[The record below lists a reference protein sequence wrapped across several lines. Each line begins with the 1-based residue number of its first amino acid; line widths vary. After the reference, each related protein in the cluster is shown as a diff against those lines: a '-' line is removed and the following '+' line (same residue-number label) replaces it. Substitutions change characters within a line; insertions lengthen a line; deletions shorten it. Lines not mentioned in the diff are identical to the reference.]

1 MAHLPSTPIDST
13 PIDPEE
19 AEPRAAPAPYRQRLR
34 TVAAQG
40 LARLVDIVTPPI
52 CLKCHEPLS
61 SQDNL
66 CPGCWSKID
75 FIRPPLCDRLGI
87 PLPYDSGA
95 GTLSAQ
101 AVAAPPVYGRARAV
115 ARYDGV
121 MRQLIHDL
129 KFHDRH
135 DARKLFGRWM
145 AEAGS
150 SLIFDADVIVPVPLH
165 RWKLLKRRFNQAAI
179 LSAELSR
186 LTGRPNAPLALM
198 RSRKT
203 SPQLGLTATQRRQN
217 VSGAF
222 SVPPRQRGAVEGRCV
237 LLVDD
242 VITTG
247 ATISAAARA
256 LLSAGAAGVDIL
268 ALALVTDT
276 AGTLDA

>member
-1 MAHLPSTPIDST
+1 MAQIPSTAPL
-13 PIDPEE
+13 
-19 AEPRAAPAPYRQRLR
+19 EPAATETFAAPPPQHQRLR
-34 TVAAQG
+34 TLAARS
-40 LARLVDIVTPPI
+40 LARLIDIVTPPV

-61 SQDNL
+61 TQDTL
-66 CPGCWSKID
+66 CPACWSTID
-75 FIRPPLCDRLGI
+75 FIRSPLCDRLGI

-101 AVAAPPVYGRARAV
+101 AVAAPPIYGRARAV

-145 AEAGS
+145 VQAGA
-150 SLIFDADVIVPVPLH
+150 SLITDADVIIPVPLH
-165 RWKLLKRRFNQAAI
+165 RWKLLKRRFNQSALLAA
-179 LSAELSR
+179 EVSR
-186 LTGRPNAPLALM
+186 LAGKPNAPLALV
-198 RSRKT
+198 RTRKT
-203 SPQLGLTATQRRQN
+203 LPQLGLTAIQRQQN
-217 VSGAF
+217 VQGAF
-222 SVPPRQRGAVEGRCV
+222 TVPPRRRRDVEGRRV

-247 ATISAAARA
+247 ATISAATRV
-256 LLSAGAAGVDIL
+256 LLSAGATGVDVL

-276 AGTLDA
+276 AATLEA